1 MADTRRKKLSLVADI
16 INGNILTRE
25 KVLVHLPFV
34 LFISLLALIYIAN
47 GFLAEDNVRRLNAVG
62 NEVKELR
69 SEYITI
75 KSDLMYKSKQS
86 ELARIIDGRGL
97 GLRESYQPPYKI
109 YRAP

>member
-1 MADTRRKKLSLVADI
+1 MSLIADI

-25 KVLVHLPFV
+25 KVLGHLPYV
-34 LFISLLALIYIAN
+34 LYISLLALIYIAN
-47 GFLAEDNVRRLNAVG
+47 GFLAEGNVRRLNTVG
-62 NEVKELR
+62 NEMKELR

-86 ELARIIDGRGL
+86 ELARIIEQKGL

-109 YRAP
+109 YREK